1 MFESLKKKN
10 VEALIKQ
17 ALDRE
22 SEEKLFAQ
30 VVQEVE
36 AGHRRDG
43 LWAKALVEAE
53 GNEHKAKVAYIQL
66 RAQSIIDE
74 QILGSLRQAESE
86 KKAADAMEAQKKAE
100 AEQEQL
106 AKNFWRDATVDQL
119 KTKFAQKG
127 MELRETDDGWAVIYS
142 DGETRQTIWR
152 TGLKNLYQRG
162 P

>member
-86 KKAADAMEAQKKAE
+86 KKSCGC
-100 AEQEQL
+100 
-106 AKNFWRDATVDQL
+106 NGS
-119 KTKFAQKG
+119 TK
-127 MELRETDDGWAVIYS
+127 ES
-142 DGETRQTIWR
+142 
-152 TGLKNLYQRG
+152 
-162 P
+162 

>member
-1 MFESLKKKN
+1 
-10 VEALIKQ
+10 
-17 ALDRE
+17 
-22 SEEKLFAQ
+22 
-30 VVQEVE
+30 
-36 AGHRRDG
+36 
-43 LWAKALVEAE
+43 
-53 GNEHKAKVAYIQL
+53 
-66 RAQSIIDE
+66 
-74 QILGSLRQAESE
+74 
-86 KKAADAMEAQKKAE
+86 MEAQKKAE